1 MFALSLC
8 LFKAACEET
17 CSLFAL
23 KQSFLHYKLFSFM
36 LSAFLNYLLFYW
48 LEENNTNN
56 TDFYI
61 NNAYVLNLNSCTDNC
76 NQAYSNW

>member
-8 LFKAACEET
+8 VFKAACEET

-36 LSAFLNYLLFYW
+36 LSAFLNYLLFY
-48 LEENNTNN
+48 
-56 TDFYI
+56 
-61 NNAYVLNLNSCTDNC
+61 
-76 NQAYSNW
+76 